1 MANGYTDTPHNM
13 AEIMPYVLADKKDI
27 IQQIFEK
34 EKCYFYD
41 TCSFRRHANL
51 GSNEAEYFFHY
62 ITEQNGLVIITR
74 CILME
79 LASISGVLNTE
90 YVNYIKHMSGF
101 GIQVLVMYEEDV
113 FDIMSVCFSTNEVTN
128 EFLSWTVRSM
138 KSPVSTIT
146 GTLEQNTKL
155 YDEIIRGN
163 HLDNG
168 SIYRRF
174 FKAVRE
180 NKESGDNLGEEVLAV
195 CLHILSNLP
204 GEDDGKFCVI
214 TDDKGAGGKIDTLF
228 KNTARKHRGKRIII
242 FSTPKLVQVMYREKI
257 MENREH
263 IKSLLS
269 TGTNGNIV
277 VLGTRIYDLRCGEIS
292 ISVDELVN
300 LIMQPNGIH
309 IIF

>member
-1 MANGYTDTPHNM
+1 M
-13 AEIMPYVLADKKDI
+13 
-27 IQQIFEK
+27 
-34 EKCYFYD
+34 
-41 TCSFRRHANL
+41 
-51 GSNEAEYFFHY
+51 
-62 ITEQNGLVIITR
+62 
-74 CILME
+74 
-79 LASISGVLNTE
+79 
-90 YVNYIKHMSGF
+90 
-101 GIQVLVMYEEDV
+101 
-113 FDIMSVCFSTNEVTN
+113 
-128 EFLSWTVRSM
+128 
-138 KSPVSTIT
+138 
-146 GTLEQNTKL
+146 
-155 YDEIIRGN
+155 
-163 HLDNG
+163 
-168 SIYRRF
+168 
-174 FKAVRE
+174 
-180 NKESGDNLGEEVLAV
+180 
-195 CLHILSNLP
+195 
-204 GEDDGKFCVI
+204 I